1 MLSALFL
8 AALPALAHAFDDD
21 NSQHGIIRYP
31 IKASP
36 GAPIVKGV
44 TRRQNEVALQAQ
56 STGLFYSI
64 DVTMGTPGQVITV
77 NLDTGSQELWVNPVC
92 DKANDVAF
100 CESFGHFEKSSTW
113 TSINVTGGL
122 VYGTGYA
129 YYNYGYDFITIGS
142 AHIKQQLFGVAY
154 DSSVVS
160 VGIMGVAPD
169 LDGWNAPYPLVID
182 SMAQQKLIQS
192 RAFSLDIRTADSD
205 RGAVIFGGIDTRKY
219 SGHLEK
225 RPIIPAA
232 SSPDGLTRYWVHL
245 DGMSLTQDDG
255 SKDAIFSQTNG
266 YAVVLDSGYTISALP
281 GPIFQKLLASFPT
294 VQPGVGSYHPV
305 DCDVA
310 KLKGTVDFTFGKTT
324 IKVPYADFI
333 WHNKGS
339 CYLGAFQDDEFPV
352 LGDTFL
358 RAAYVVYDWDNENVW
373 LANNE
378 DCGTN
383 LVAIGSGANSVPDIV
398 GECASDSTNTSD
410 LPTSTEASTGSTAS
424 TESVT
429 STETEAST
437 ESETSSGSATS
448 IGSSATASTEST
460 LSFSTTS
467 FHNTS
472 SVIPNK
478 LGSSKTQSLPE
489 SIPTLSSSTLL
500 DPTYLDPTYSVPT
513 TAAPTTI
520 TSTITTSKVYTIT
533 ACPPS
538 VTDCPVGSVTTE
550 IITSYTTYCPGE
562 TKAPKPT
569 NPPVTSDT
577 SIVTT
582 TRVYTIT
589 DCPGEGPC
597 NKGEVTTEIIAAT
610 QVAHPQVTAV
620 YTVPEA
626 IRCGPGN
633 AHCKEA
639 TTKAVRIVT
648 ITPATKAPEP
658 TPVPGICAK
667 CGPPGNANG
676 TITEVYSHPSQPTKV
691 YTQPGGE
698 TQIYTKPGQTQ
709 VYTQPGQAQGYTQ
722 PGQGYPQPPAST
734 VATVVKPNGEEP
746 SEPTGT
752 SPVLVTNGAAWNAP
766 GLLAVVAGALIA
778 AML

>member
-1 MLSALFL
+1 MLSALLL
-8 AALPALAHAFDDD
+8 AALPALAYALDD
-21 NSQHGIIRYP
+21 GIIRYP
-31 IKASP
+31 IRASP

-44 TRRQNEVALQAQ
+44 TRRQNEVALQSQ
-56 STGLFYSI
+56 NTGLFYSI
-64 DVTMGTPGQVITV
+64 DVTMGTPGQTITV

-92 DKANDVAF
+92 DKSNDVSF
-100 CESFGHFEKSSTW
+100 CESFGHFGESSTF

-154 DSSVVS
+154 DTSVVS

-169 LDGWNAPYPLVID
+169 LHGWNAPYPLVID
-182 SMAQQKLIQS
+182 SMARQNLIKS
-192 RAFSLDIRTADSD
+192 RAFSLDIRTMDSD

-225 RPIIPAA
+225 RPIIPAS
-232 SSPDGLTRYWVHL
+232 SSPDGQTRYWVHL

-255 SKDAIFSQTNG
+255 SKDAIFSKTNG

-281 GPIFQKLLASFPT
+281 GPIFEKLLATFPT
-294 VQPGVGSYHPV
+294 VQPGIGSYHPV

-324 IKVPYADFI
+324 IKVPYADFV

-383 LVAIGSGANSVPDIV
+383 LVAIGSGADSVPDIV
-398 GECASDSTNTSD
+398 GECASSDSTNTSE

-429 STETEAST
+429 STE
-437 ESETSSGSATS
+437 SETSSGSITS
-448 IGSSATASTEST
+448 DSTATATTEST
-460 LSFSTTS
+460 LSFSTTR
-467 FHNTS
+467 FHNSS

-478 LGSSKTQSLPE
+478 LGSSKTQSL
-489 SIPTLSSSTLL
+489 SDSLPTLSGSTYL
-500 DPTYLDPTYSVPT
+500 DPSYLDPTYQGPT

-533 ACPPS
+533 SCPPS
-538 VTDCPVGSVTTE
+538 VTNCPVGSVTTE

-569 NPPVTSDT
+569 NPPVISDT
-577 SIVTT
+577 SVVTNT
-582 TRVYTIT
+582 HVYTIT

-597 NKGEVTTEIIAAT
+597 NKGDVTTEFVAT
-610 QVAHPQVTAV
+610 TQLVHPQVTAI

-639 TTKAVRIVT
+639 TTKAVRVVT

-658 TPVPGICAK
+658 TPVPGVCTT

-676 TITEVYSHPSQPTKV
+676 TITEVYTHPSKPTQV
-691 YTQPGGE
+691 YTQPGG

-709 VYTQPGQAQGYTQ
+709 ASGY
-722 PGQGYPQPPAST
+722 GYPQPPAST
-734 VATVVKPNGEEP
+734 VATVVKPSGEEP

-752 SPVLVTNGAAWNAP
+752 SPALVTGGAAWNAP
-766 GLLAVVAGALIA
+766 GLLAVIAGALFA